1 MGKIAYNRAVLEE
14 VMALVFFAAAFND
27 ENITGDSAL

>member
-14 VMALVFFAAAFND
+14 VMALVFFAAVFID
-27 ENITGDSAL
+27 ENITGDGAL